1 MVNDETKLCACCAKR
16 RPVADFLTSKGR
28 ETTYCEKCREAR
40 RRSNRAHRERIG
52 SAGTRAAHLMQKYKI
67 TTAEYDLLRAAQN
80 YRCAVCLTPE
90 PEIRVVLRGRP
101 KLDGSRTSEPFRLVV
116 DHCHA
121 SGRIRGL
128 LCPNC
133 NTAVGMLQESP
144 ELIRAALSYVE
155 RACQVAT

>member
-1 MVNDETKLCACCAKR
+1 MSDETQTCACCAKS

-28 ETTYCEKCREAR
+28 ATTYCESCREVR

-67 TTAEYDLLRAAQN
+67 TPAEYDALRAAQD
-80 YRCAVCLTPE
+80 YRCAICQVHE
-90 PEIRVVLRGRP
+90 SEIRVALRGRP
-101 KLDGSRTSEPFRLVV
+101 KLDGSRASEPFRLVV
-116 DHCHA
+116 DHCHT
-121 SGRIRGL
+121 SGRVRGL

-144 ELIRAALSYVE
+144 ELIRATLAYVE
-155 RACQVAT
+155 QVCSVTT